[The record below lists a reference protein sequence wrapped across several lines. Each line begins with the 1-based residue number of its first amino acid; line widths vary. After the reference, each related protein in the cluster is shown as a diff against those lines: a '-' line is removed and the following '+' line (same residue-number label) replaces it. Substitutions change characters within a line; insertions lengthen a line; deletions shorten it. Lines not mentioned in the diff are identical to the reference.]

1 MTMQFNTMTYN
12 CIIISYHECNL
23 GQLCVGMSV
32 VHACL
37 YTLHRLLF
45 ALIESYLGNL
55 LPTKTIA
62 LSEVL
67 GTISYP
73 LPAK

>member
-1 MTMQFNTMTYN
+1 MNATWDNYVWACLWYT
-12 CIIISYHECNL
+12 
-23 GQLCVGMSV
+23 
-32 VHACL
+32 ACL
-37 YTLHRLLF
+37 YTAHRLLF